1 MHSHTIENFTH
12 SHHFLGEQHERNERK
27 TWAVIAIRA
36 FMMVAEIVG
45 GLLFGSLALIAD
57 GIHIL
62 RTRGLGAEKPRRA
75 RHGSRPKR
83 RCKMLR
89 CSAQSTAAKL

>member
-1 MHSHTIENFTH
+1 
-12 SHHFLGEQHERNERK
+12 
-27 TWAVIAIRA
+27 
-36 FMMVAEIVG
+36 VG